1 MFIIIAL
8 FLVQE
13 VHMYIQ
19 YIYNPCMH
27 TTSEWVCIRDL
38 CGCILLYLL
47 GALTF
52 LLRQVIFLSV
62 NFQIVGVWLLGFIV
76 KCF

>member
-1 MFIIIAL
+1 MFIITAV

-27 TTSEWVCIRDL
+27 TTSEWVCICVL
-38 CGCILLYLL
+38 CGYILLHFL

-52 LLRQVIFLSV
+52 LLRQVIFFLSV
-62 NFQIVGVWLLGFIV
+62 NFQIVEV
-76 KCF
+76 